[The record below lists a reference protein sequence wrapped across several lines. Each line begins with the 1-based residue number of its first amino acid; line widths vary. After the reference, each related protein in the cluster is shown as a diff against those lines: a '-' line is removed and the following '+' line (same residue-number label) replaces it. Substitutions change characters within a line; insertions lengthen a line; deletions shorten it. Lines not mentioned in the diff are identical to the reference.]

1 MAKVLSI
8 TNQKGGVG
16 KTTTAINMA
25 ASLACMDQ
33 KILLV
38 DLDPQ
43 GNASAGSG
51 VDRDSQKATVYEV
64 LMHTVPV
71 SDAIVRTE
79 SAFDVIASNRE
90 LSGALIELVGEEHR
104 EFRMREALQSVRD
117 EYDFILIDCPP
128 SLDLLTV
135 NALVASDAVVIP
147 MQCEYFALE
156 GLTELVNTVRK
167 IRVSFN
173 PGLSIEGLLRTMFD
187 RRNTLATEVS
197 TQLKKHFGDKVYHTI
212 IPRNIRLAE
221 APSYGKP
228 ALVYDKRSK
237 GAMAYLA
244 LAGEVMG
251 REAIQ

>member
-25 ASLACMDQ
+25 ASLACMNQ

-51 VDRDSQKATVYEV
+51 IDRDHQKATVYEV
-64 LMHTVPV
+64 LMHSAPV
-71 SDAIVRTE
+71 ADAITRAD
-79 SAFDVIASNRE
+79 SGFDVIASNRE
-90 LSGALIELVGEEHR
+90 LSGALIELVDEEHR
-104 EFRMREALQSVRD
+104 EFRMREALQTVRD
-117 EYDFILIDCPP
+117 EYDFVLIDCPP

-167 IRVSFN
+167 IRVAFN
-173 PGLSIEGLLRTMFD
+173 PDLNIEGLLRTMFD
-187 RRNTLATEVS
+187 RRNSLAREVS
-197 TQLKKHFGDKVYHTI
+197 TQLEKHFGDKVYHTI

-228 ALVYDKRSK
+228 ALNYDRRSK
-237 GAMAYLA
+237 GARAYLA

-251 REAIQ
+251 RETN

>member
-16 KTTTAINMA
+16 KTTTAINMS
-25 ASLACMDQ
+25 ASLSRMGQ

-64 LMHTVPV
+64 LMHEAPV
-71 SDAIVRTE
+71 QDAIVA
-79 SAFDVIASNRE
+79 SGSGYDVVASNRE

-104 EFRMREALQSVRD
+104 EFRMREALQSIRED
-117 EYDFILIDCPP
+117 YDFILIDCPP

-167 IRVSFN
+167 IRLAFN
-173 PGLSIEGLLRTMFD
+173 PELNIEGLLRTMFD
-187 RRNTLATEVS
+187 RRNSLAREVS
-197 TQLKKHFGDKVYHTI
+197 SQLEKHFGDKVYHTV

-228 ALVYDKRSK
+228 VLEYDKRSK
-237 GAMAYLA
+237 GARAYLA
-244 LAGEVMG
+244 LAGEVLG
-251 REAIQ
+251 REAN

>member
-1 MAKVLSI
+1 MAKVFSI

-25 ASLACMDQ
+25 ASLARMDQ

-43 GNASAGSG
+43 GNASVGSG
-51 VDRDSQKATVYEV
+51 VDRDGQKATVYEV
-64 LMHTVPV
+64 LVHSSPIA
-71 SDAIVRTE
+71 DAIVRTE

-90 LSGALIELVGEEHR
+90 LSGALIELVSEEHR
-104 EFRMREALQSVRD
+104 EFRMREALQSIRD

-167 IRVSFN
+167 IRLAFN
-173 PGLSIEGLLRTMFD
+173 PDLSIEGLLRTMFD
-187 RRNTLATEVS
+187 RRNSLSNEVS

-221 APSYGKP
+221 APSYGTP
-228 ALVYDKRSK
+228 VLNYDKRSK

-244 LAGEVMG
+244 LAGEIMG

>member
-16 KTTTAINMA
+16 KTTTAINMS
-25 ASLACMDQ
+25 ASLSRMGQ

-51 VDRDSQKATVYEV
+51 IDRDSLKATVYEV
-64 LMHTVPV
+64 LMHEAPV
-71 SDAIVRTE
+71 Q
-79 SAFDVIASNRE
+79 DVIVDSGSGYDVVASNRE
-90 LSGALIELVGEEHR
+90 LSGALIELVDEEHR
-104 EFRMREALQSVRD
+104 EFRMREAMQSIRED
-117 EYDFILIDCPP
+117 YDFILIDCPP

-135 NALVASDAVVIP
+135 NALVASDAVLIP

-167 IRVSFN
+167 IRLAFN
-173 PGLSIEGLLRTMFD
+173 PDLNIEGLLRTMFD
-187 RRNTLATEVS
+187 RRNSLAREVS
-197 TQLKKHFGDKVYHTI
+197 SQLEKHFGDKVYHTV

-221 APSYGKP
+221 APSHGKP
-228 ALVYDKRSK
+228 VLEYDKRSK
-237 GAMAYLA
+237 GARAYLA
-244 LAGEVMG
+244 LAGEVLG
-251 REAIQ
+251 REAN

>member
-64 LMHTVPV
+64 LMHSVPV

>member
-43 GNASAGSG
+43 GNASAGCG

-64 LMHTVPV
+64 LMHSAQV
-71 SDAIVRTE
+71 SDAIVRTQ
-79 SAFDVIASNRE
+79 SSFDVIASNRE

-167 IRVSFN
+167 IRMAFN
-173 PGLSIEGLLRTMFD
+173 PDLSIEGLLRTMFD

-228 ALVYDKRSK
+228 ALEYDKRSK

>member
-64 LMHTVPV
+64 LMHSVPV

-90 LSGALIELVGEEHR
+90 LSGAC
-104 EFRMREALQSVRD
+104 A
-117 EYDFILIDCPP
+117 
-128 SLDLLTV
+128 
-135 NALVASDAVVIP
+135 
-147 MQCEYFALE
+147 
-156 GLTELVNTVRK
+156 
-167 IRVSFN
+167 
-173 PGLSIEGLLRTMFD
+173 
-187 RRNTLATEVS
+187 
-197 TQLKKHFGDKVYHTI
+197 
-212 IPRNIRLAE
+212 
-221 APSYGKP
+221 
-228 ALVYDKRSK
+228 
-237 GAMAYLA
+237 
-244 LAGEVMG
+244 
-251 REAIQ
+251 

>member
-25 ASLACMDQ
+25 ASLACMNQ

-51 VDRDSQKATVYEV
+51 IDRDHQKATVYEV
-64 LMHTVPV
+64 LMHSAPV
-71 SDAIVRTE
+71 ADAITRAD
-79 SAFDVIASNRE
+79 SGFDVMASNRE
-90 LSGALIELVGEEHR
+90 LSGALIELVDEEHR
-104 EFRMREALQSVRD
+104 EFRMREALQTIRD
-117 EYDFILIDCPP
+117 DYDFILIDCPP

-167 IRVSFN
+167 IRAAFN
-173 PGLSIEGLLRTMFD
+173 PDLNIEGLLRTMFD
-187 RRNTLATEVS
+187 RRNSLTREVS
-197 TQLKKHFGDKVYHTI
+197 SQLEKHFGDKVYHTI

-228 ALVYDKRSK
+228 ALTYDKRSK
-237 GAMAYLA
+237 GARAYLA

-251 REAIQ
+251 RESI

>member
-1 MAKVLSI
+1 MAKVFSI

-25 ASLACMDQ
+25 ASLARMEQ

-64 LMHTVPV
+64 LMHSAPV
-71 SDAIVRTE
+71 ADAIVKTK

-167 IRVSFN
+167 IRSAFN
-173 PGLSIEGLLRTMFD
+173 PDLIIEGLLRTMFD
-187 RRNTLATEVS
+187 RRNRLAIEVS
-197 TQLKKHFGDKVYHTI
+197 RQLKKHFGDKVYHTI

-228 ALVYDKRSK
+228 ALAYDKRSK
-237 GAMAYLA
+237 GAIAYLA
-244 LAGEVMG
+244 LAGEVIG